1 MNNIKK
7 LIRRSEILQQRTE
20 IEISKL
26 VEVKK
31 AQEKNKWTLELKQLS
46 LKNKLF
52 ITNRE
57 ICDVL
62 NKAQLFEFIRKR
74 AIISHDINE
83 VDAQI
88 KQIDKAIEITENEI
102 KNQQKKKGF
111 WFKKEEKYKTWRQW
125 EHNKLLKTELI
136 NEENEQEEIRI
147 VKQYKQA

>member
-102 KNQQKKKGF
+102 KNQQKKKGV

-125 EHNKLLKTELI
+125 ERNKLLKTELI